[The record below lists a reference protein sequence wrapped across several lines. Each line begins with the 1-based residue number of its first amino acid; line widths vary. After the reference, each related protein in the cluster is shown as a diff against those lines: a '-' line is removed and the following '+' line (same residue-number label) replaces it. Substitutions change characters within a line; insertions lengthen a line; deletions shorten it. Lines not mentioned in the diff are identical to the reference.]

1 MITWQSPLVTI
12 PWSPSLDMRQIMIAN
27 AQSVIGV
34 EAADP
39 RTRGI
44 FDDLLGPPRGGWGLD
59 KPYGAGGVSTCSMVA
74 LGLLRRLGVAC
85 LDIMDGYADD
95 IGTGFRVAR
104 NWGRGLLP
112 RPAWITPIYGLRPE
126 PGCVID
132 LKPRPGAK
140 DRSNHTEV
148 VIGWEVVGG
157 QLMILCVAGGQVG
170 AQGLQAIHLVK
181 RPWVERTGEI
191 PTAQGRPVDGWLDV
205 DLLPYTGPV
214 TLPVDG
220 LDIPRIT

>member
-1 MITWQSPLVTI
+1 MITWETPLVSI
-12 PWSPSLDMRQIMIAN
+12 PWSPALDMRQIMIAN
-27 AQSVIGV
+27 ALSVIGV

-44 FDDLLGPPRGGWGLD
+44 FDELLGPPKGGWGLD

-74 LGLLRRLGVAC
+74 LGQLRRTGVASVA
-85 LDIMDGYADD
+85 IMGRYVVAS
-95 IGTGFRVAR
+95 GFRVAR
-104 NWGRGLLP
+104 DFGRGLLP

-148 VIGWEVVGG
+148 VVGWKVVGG
-157 QLMILCVAGGQVG
+157 QLMIVCVAGGQVG
-170 AQGLQAIHLVK
+170 ARGLQAIHLVT
-181 RPWVERTGEI
+181 RPWVERAGEV
-191 PTAQGRPVDGWLDV
+191 PTSGGRPVDGWLDV
-205 DLLPYTGPV
+205 TLLPYDGPV
-214 TLPVDG
+214 TVPEGWESVAV
-220 LDIPRIT
+220 